1 MLRDGHATSCPGEI
15 AEYCNKDR
23 LEGKEKSL
31 AGTMPAR
38 HSSRVK
44 IVHAGSARADG
55 SGHSDNRSLP
65 QASFKDNE
73 NIRIKLTA
81 GKLFHDL
88 EHRFGRHAF
97 PVWPVGG
104 HGIV

>member
-23 LEGKEKSL
+23 LEGKEKSQT
-31 AGTMPAR
+31 GSMPVR
-38 HSSRVK
+38 HSPRVK
-44 IVHAGSARADG
+44 IVRAGSFRDDG
-55 SGHSDNRSLP
+55 SGRSDNRSLP
-65 QASFKDNE
+65 QASFKGNE

-81 GKLFHDL
+81 GKLFHNF
-88 EHRFGRHAF
+88 EHRVGRHAF

-104 HGIV
+104 HGVV